1 VRFEVLPLDRTVDEA
16 ERLPLPLQLT
26 VTCSP
31 RHGPDRTLDVA
42 GRLRALGH
50 SVTPHIA
57 ARMVRDEAHL
67 DALLDGIADA
77 GLDGMFLIGGDADTQ
92 GPYASAG
99 ELLAAIADHPRR
111 PGAIGIAGYP
121 EGHPLISDEELD
133 AALREKSRLA
143 DYVTTQMCF
152 DPEAVRSW
160 VVRQREKGLSLP
172 VMVGVPG
179 KVKRRRLVEMSARI
193 GVGQSVSFLRKQRG
207 IRRLLSGRSTAD
219 RLYDA
224 LAPSLTDRN
233 LRVAAFH
240 FFTFNQLVDTW
251 EWYQQKDGVRANRAA
266 GEPAGRDVHHF
277 HHEETRA

>member
-1 VRFEVLPLDRTVDEA
+1 MRFEVLPLDRTVEEA
-16 ERLPLPLQLT
+16 ERLSLPLELT

-31 RHGPDRTLDVA
+31 KHGPDRTLEVA

-50 SVTPHIA
+50 SVTPHVA

-67 DALLDGIADA
+67 DALLDGIADT

-111 PGAIGIAGYP
+111 PRSIGIAGYP
-121 EGHPLISDEELD
+121 EGHPLISDESLD
-133 AALREKSRLA
+133 AALHEKSRLA

-152 DPEAVRSW
+152 DPDAVRSW
-160 VVRQREKGLSLP
+160 VLRQREKGLSLP
-172 VMVGVPG
+172 VMVGMPG

-207 IRRLLSGRSTAD
+207 IRRLFSPRSTAD
-219 RLYDA
+219 RLHDA
-224 LAPSLTDRN
+224 LAPSLTDRD
-233 LRVAAFH
+233 LGLAGFH

-251 EWYQQKDGVRANRAA
+251 EWYQGKEGARANDST
-266 GEPAGRDVHHF
+266 GKPAGRDVHHV
-277 HHEETRA
+277 HHQETRA

>member
-1 VRFEVLPLDRTVDEA
+1 MRFEVLPLDRTVEEV
-16 ERLPLPLQLT
+16 ERLTVPLQLT

-31 RHGPDRTLDVA
+31 KHGPDRTLEIA

-77 GLDGMFLIGGDADTQ
+77 DLDGMFLIGGDADTQ
-92 GPYASAG
+92 GPYSSAG
-99 ELLAAIADHPRR
+99 ELLPLIADHPRR
-111 PGAIGIAGYP
+111 PGVIGIAGYP

-133 AALREKSRLA
+133 AALGDKSHLA

-152 DPEAVRSW
+152 DPDAVRGW
-160 VVRQREKGLSLP
+160 VVRQREKGVSLP
-172 VMVGVPG
+172 VVVGMPG

-193 GVGQSVSFLRKQRG
+193 GVGQSISFVRKQRG
-207 IRRLLSGRSTAD
+207 IRQLLSRRSAVD
-219 RLYDA
+219 GLYDA
-224 LAPSLTDRN
+224 LAPTLTDPG
-233 LRVAAFH
+233 LRIVDFH

-251 EWYQQKDGVRANRAA
+251 EWYQEKDGAQANHA
-266 GEPAGRDVHHF
+266 GEPAGLDVYRV

>member
-1 VRFEVLPLDRTVDEA
+1 MRFEVLPLDRTVDEA
-16 ERLPLPLQLT
+16 ERLTQPLQLT

-31 RHGPDRTLDVA
+31 RHGPDETLEVA

-67 DALLDGIADA
+67 DALLDGIAVAD
-77 GLDGMFLIGGDADTQ
+77 LDGMFLIGGDADTQ

-99 ELLAAIADHPRR
+99 ELLRVIADHPRR
-111 PGAIGIAGYP
+111 PGSIGIAGYP
-121 EGHPLISDEELD
+121 EGHPLISDEALD
-133 AALREKSRLA
+133 AALQEKSHLA

-152 DPEAVRSW
+152 DPGAVRSW
-160 VVRQREKGLSLP
+160 IVHQREMGLSLP
-172 VMVGVPG
+172 VMVGIPG
-179 KVKRRRLVEMSARI
+179 KVTRRRLVEMSARI
-193 GVGQSVSFLRKQRG
+193 GVGQSISFVRKQRG
-207 IRRLLSGRSTAD
+207 IRQLLSRSSTVD

-224 LAPSLTDRN
+224 LAPALTAPD
-233 LRVAAFH
+233 LRIAGFH

-251 EWYQQKDGVRANRAA
+251 EWYEGKDGLHTSRAS
-266 GEPAGRDVHHF
+266 EPTGLGAYHV

>member
-1 VRFEVLPLDRTVDEA
+1 MRFEVLPFDRTVAEV

-31 RHGPDRTLDVA
+31 KHGPDRTLEISE
-42 GRLRALGH
+42 RLRALGH

-77 GLDGMFLIGGDADTQ
+77 DLDGVFLIGGDADQQ
-92 GPYASAG
+92 GAYGSAG
-99 ELLAAIADHPRR
+99 ELLPLIADHPRR
-111 PGAIGIAGYP
+111 PNTIGIAGYP
-121 EGHPLISDEELD
+121 EGHPLIPDDALD
-133 AALREKSRLA
+133 AALRQKGRFA

-152 DPEAVRSW
+152 DPDAVRSW
-160 VVRQREKGLSLP
+160 VVRQRENGVDLP
-172 VMVGVPG
+172 VMVGMPG

-193 GVGQSVSFLRKQRG
+193 GVGQSISFVRKQRG
-207 IRRLLSGRSTAD
+207 IRQLLSRRSAVD

-224 LAPSLTDRN
+224 LVPALSDSE
-233 LRVAAFH
+233 LRVAGFH

-251 EWYQQKDGVRANRAA
+251 EWYRQKDGAQTS
-266 GEPAGRDVHHF
+266 PAGTPTGFDAYQF